1 MTIIITNYNSIC
13 YIIIIIII
21 IIIILRDF
29 SIINLQ

>member
-1 MTIIITNYNSIC
+1 MTIIITNYNNFC
-13 YIIIIIII
+13 YIIIIII

>member
-1 MTIIITNYNSIC
+1 MTIIVTNYNSIC

>member
-1 MTIIITNYNSIC
+1 MTIIITNYNNIC
-13 YIIIIIII
+13 YIIIIII